1 MMALAL
7 LLPRWLPT
15 AGFWAAVIVGLV
27 LLVLVYVS
35 EIEAQR
41 LYGDLDEETVRRLL
55 DAQRAMRRA
64 SRRQDKRPT
73 AVRAAMGREAHGRA
87 ARRIGLGERSEDI

>member
-1 MMALAL
+1 MMTLAML
-7 LLPRWLPT
+7 VPRWLPT

-35 EIEAQR
+35 EIQAQR

-64 SRRQDKRPT
+64 MRQQDKRPT

-87 ARRIGLGERSEDI
+87 ARRIGLDGQPEDI